1 MSKAETAAKKALV
14 RRHFLEY
21 QEIVAS
27 LERAQEREDA
37 EKVEAATDEAVEST
51 KKDTAAAQ
59 KDAAKTRDAE
69 NKADNTQAADKEE
82 SK

>member
-27 LERAQEREDA
+27 LERAAERDDA
-37 EKVEAATDEAVEST
+37 EAVAAQTEEAVEAT
-51 KKDTAAAQ
+51 KKDTEAAAKEQ
-59 KDAAKTRDAE
+59 AE
-69 NKADNTQAADKEE
+69 KKEASE
-82 SK
+82 

>member
-27 LERAQEREDA
+27 LERAAQREDA
-37 EKVEAATDEAVEST
+37 EEVQAETDKAVEAT
-51 KKDTAAAQ
+51 KKDTAAA
-59 KDAAKTRDAE
+59 AKKQE
-69 NKADNTQAADKEE
+69 EE